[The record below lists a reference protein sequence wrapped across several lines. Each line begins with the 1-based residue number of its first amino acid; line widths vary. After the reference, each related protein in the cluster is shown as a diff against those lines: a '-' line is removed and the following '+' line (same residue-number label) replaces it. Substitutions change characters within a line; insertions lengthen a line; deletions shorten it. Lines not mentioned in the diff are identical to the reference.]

1 MSEILTI
8 AEAAG
13 LISAK
18 TLSPVELTRQCLDR
32 AKELNGELH
41 AFLLLTEERALA
53 DARAAEAAIMAGKS
67 VGPLCGIPIGLKDIV
82 DTKGIRTTCHS
93 KILRDNVPDT
103 DATCAVKLAEAGTV
117 LMGKTATH
125 EFADGGPS
133 FDLPWPPARNPWNT
147 AHFTAGSSSGTGAGV
162 AAGLIF
168 GGIGTDTG
176 GSIRG
181 PAALCGI
188 AGIKPTYGLVSR
200 AGVAPAAFTLD
211 HIGPMAWTAED
222 CALMLQALAGH
233 DARDPASASRPI
245 PNYTA
250 QLGAGIKGLR
260 VGVIHHFHEVD
271 HKVSDGTQRG
281 IDAAIATLRELGAVI
296 SEVTLSPLAEWHACG
311 TLISLTERAAAYEE
325 WARTRLGDFSARV
338 QQRLLLGAMVS
349 GVDYVQAVRRR
360 RELRAELQGG
370 DGRARCGADRC
381 AANGGAEDRRG
392 SRVGYRAEAQL
403 HHAVQCGGLPGDIH
417 LLRFWR
423 TRFAGGDAACRQAV
437 PGSDG
442 AAYCRCFRE
451 GDAVPQTPSRTD
463 RCARRR
469 LNEGAIDGSTSASR
483 LAADC
488 AYRCVRCDVPA
499 GDDDQFR

>member
-1 MSEILTI
+1 MTDIPTI
-8 AEAAG
+8 AEAAK
-13 LISAK
+13 LIAAK
-18 TLSPVELTRQCLDR
+18 KLSPVELTRACLDR
-32 AKELNGELH
+32 VKQLDDELH
-41 AFLLLTEERALA
+41 AFVLVTEERAIA
-53 DARAAEAAIMAGKS
+53 DARAAEATVMAGKPT
-67 VGPLCGIPIGLKDIV
+67 GPLCGIPIGLKDIV
-82 DTKGIRTTCHS
+82 DTKGIATTCYS
-93 KILRDNVPDT
+93 KILRDNVPGT
-103 DATCAVKLAEAGTV
+103 DASCAAKLMQAGTV
-117 LMGKTATH
+117 LIGKTATH

-162 AAGLIF
+162 AAGLIL

-233 DARDPASASRPI
+233 DPRDPASASRPI
-245 PNYTA
+245 PDYTA

-271 HKVSDGTQRG
+271 HKVSEGTQRG
-281 IDAAIATLRELGAVI
+281 IEAAIASLRELGAAI
-296 SEVTLSPLAEWHACG
+296 SEVRLSPLADWHACG

-338 QQRLLLGAMVS
+338 QQRLLLGSMVS

-360 RELRAELQGG
+360 RELRAELQAAMAKLDVVLTAAQPNEAPKIDEVPEWDVGHKPSFTMPFNVAG
-370 DGRARCGADRC
+370 YPAISVCSGFGA
-381 AANGGAEDRRG
+381 
-392 SRVGYRAEAQL
+392 
-403 HHAVQCGGLPGDIH
+403 GGLPVAIQLVGKPFQEATV
-417 LLRFWR
+417 LRV
-423 TRFAGGDAACRQAV
+423 ADAFEKATT
-437 PGSDG
+437 
-442 AAYCRCFRE
+442 FR
-451 GDAVPQTPSRTD
+451 
-463 RCARRR
+463 ARRPA
-469 LNEGAIDGSTSASR
+469 LSSE
-483 LAADC
+483 LVAA
-488 AYRCVRCDVPA
+488 
-499 GDDDQFR
+499 Q